1 MSYRTYINGH
11 EWLGNNNMYEEIYQ
25 ELVRQGCP
33 FDEDGCV
40 VEPFEVKD
48 LDGLVK
54 ACEKVIV
61 KLVENNKAVAN
72 FNETITNIK
81 KYGNDLT
88 LTLQELQNNA
98 YIFISANLLNY
109 VGEYLKEWEI
119 CWSFV
124 ETENN
129 LVAKY
134 RLTDKGK
141 CLFEAY

>member
-1 MSYRTYINGH
+1 MAYRTYINGH
-11 EWLGNNNMYEEIYQ
+11 EWLGNNEMYDEIYQ

-40 VEPFEVKD
+40 FDKPFEVKD
-48 LDGLVK
+48 LDGLIK

-61 KLVENNKAVAN
+61 KKCESNKKVAD
-72 FNETITNIK
+72 FNDTITNIK

-88 LTLQELQNNA
+88 YTLQELQSNA
-98 YIFISANLLNY
+98 YIFISVNLLKY
-109 VGEYLKEWEI
+109 IGEYLKDWEV
-119 CWSFV
+119 CWV
-124 ETENN
+124 KKEDDMI
-129 LVAKY
+129 AKY

>member
-1 MSYRTYINGH
+1 MAYRTYINGH
-11 EWLGNNNMYEEIYQ
+11 EWLGNNEMYDEIYQ

-40 VEPFEVKD
+40 FDEPFEVKD
-48 LDGLVK
+48 LDGLIK

-61 KLVENNKAVAN
+61 KKCESNKKVAD
-72 FNETITNIK
+72 FNDTITNIK

-88 LTLQELQNNA
+88 YILQEIQSNA
-98 YIFISANLLNY
+98 YIFISVNLLKY
-109 VGEYLKEWEI
+109 IGEKFKDWEV
-119 CWSFV
+119 CWV
-124 ETENN
+124 NDGDDMI
-129 LVAKY
+129 AKY